1 MVEETRAELYYQ
13 KSSLGTRAWWIEL
26 CHQKL
31 KGLDDWSYA
40 RSDDWT
46 ILSNILHVRQLLMV
60 LTRYQG
66 WFFILWCGIA
76 LSYLKGL
83 GVCASPSP
91 RPRRERFQ
99 SFSWLLHHFAHS
111 VEQSKFYSDTSFSW
125 MVILR
130 GDIMNG
136 KRLSIL
142 DQEWCWCWWKCDDYD
157 NEDGDEYCGFKID
170 IYCLT
175 SLGRAS
181 GQQACSQGR
190 QSGKIQY

>member
-1 MVEETRAELYYQ
+1 MVDRTLSP
-13 KSSLGTRAWWIEL
+13 KI
-26 CHQKL
+26 
-31 KGLDDWSYA
+31 KGLRWLII
-40 RSDDWT
+40 RS
-46 ILSNILHVRQLLMV
+46 VRWLGHFIKYIV
-60 LTRYQG
+60 YI
-66 WFFILWCGIA
+66 ILWCGIA

-190 QSGKIQY
+190 QSGKNHC